1 VRRATHRTLPTLP
14 LRPRQ
19 ELLKRHDEKEKSERT
34 QRDKVS
40 WSNPRE
46 REVLTI
52 MVEGRSNKEIGRR
65 LDLAE
70 KTIKHHVTNILQK
83 LKARNRGEAV
93 LMVSRQPARDPAIL
107 VN

>member
-1 VRRATHRTLPTLP
+1 
-14 LRPRQ
+14 
-19 ELLKRHDEKEKSERT
+19 
-34 QRDKVS
+34 
-40 WSNPRE
+40 
-46 REVLTI
+46 

-83 LKARNRGEAV
+83 LKARTGVEAV
-93 LMVSRQPARDPAIL
+93 LIVSRQPPKDPAFL